1 MASVARVQ
9 ELSHRQRLQRAE
21 AERWRLPATSEGAN
35 DAITDTAIG
44 ALVAEPRAKSRGAGG
59 LAIWDRANRFLD
71 LRTKFHRNGENAAGF
86 AKNLF
91 HPQHRLRPPYAQ
103 EIIPGGDPGL
113 H

>member
-59 LAIWDRANRFLD
+59 LVIWDRASRFLD
-71 LRTKFHRNGENAAGF
+71 LRTKFHWNGENAAGF
-86 AKNLF
+86 ANT
-91 HPQHRLRPPYAQ
+91 PIDSQDRLRAGSARD
-103 EIIPGGDPGL
+103 IIPGRAIG
-113 H
+113 